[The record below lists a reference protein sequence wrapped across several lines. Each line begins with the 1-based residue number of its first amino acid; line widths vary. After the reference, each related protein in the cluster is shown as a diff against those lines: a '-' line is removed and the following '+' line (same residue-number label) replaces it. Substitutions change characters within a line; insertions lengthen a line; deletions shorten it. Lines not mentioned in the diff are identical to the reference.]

1 MKLRTLSLMMLVLYA
16 AGAIACGASARQ
28 KAITG
33 AYVTVSTAATALA
46 AYNAPHENAIL
57 QQSPDKA
64 TWTARLATWRDQ
76 RAKLEQ
82 DIDAGYRM
90 VAVAAGLNDDQSLAS
105 MVAAG
110 KVIEDELT
118 ALGILGASGGGK

>member
-1 MKLRTLSLMMLVLYA
+1 MKLVIPIILALTL
-16 AGAIACGASARQ
+16 GCGASARQ

-33 AYVTVSTAATALA
+33 TYVTVSTAATALA

-64 TWTARLATWRDQ
+64 TWTARIATWRDQ

-82 DIDAGYRM
+82 DIDAGYRTI
-90 VAVAAGLNDDQSLAS
+90 AVAAGLNDSQSLDA
-105 MVAAG
+105 MVKAAG
-110 KVIEDELT
+110 VIEDELT
-118 ALGILGASGGGK
+118 QLGIIGGSK